1 MAILKIRDANG
12 NVQEILSIKGEDGKD
27 GKDGVDG
34 QPGKD
39 YVLTEADK
47 QEIANII
54 MSSMV
59 LAVDTDAIDD
69 HIADKN
75 NPHGVTAK
83 QVGARPDDWCP
94 TAGDIGGL
102 HSAVAEIVAEG
113 LANASIAYVGSAAP
127 ASDLGKD
134 GDIYIVS
141 G

>member
-75 NPHGVTAK
+75 NPHGVSCS
-83 QVGARPDDWCP
+83 QIGAV
-94 TAGDIGGL
+94 TQTELAN
-102 HSAVAEIVAEG
+102 AVASA
-113 LANASIAYVGSAAP
+113 LNNASIAYVGSAAP